1 MYNKEIQL
9 YIYVNVYRYLLSR
22 QVASDYIY
30 IYIYSYILGF
40 PEGSDGKESAYNAG
54 NPSLIPGSGRSS
66 GGSHGNPPQYSCLE
80 NSINGGA
87 WWATVHELTKSWT
100 QRILSYVL
108 IHSHMHAHVCTH
120 THTYI
125 LFKILFY
132 YRLLQNIE

>member
-1 MYNKEIQL
+1 MCI
-9 YIYVNVYRYLLSR
+9 YICSVVKSCLT
-22 QVASDYIY
+22 IY

-80 NSINGGA
+80 NSINRGA

-100 QRILSYVL
+100 QLILSYVL
-108 IHSHMHAHVCTH
+108 IHSHMHHMYAHTH
-120 THTYI
+120 THI